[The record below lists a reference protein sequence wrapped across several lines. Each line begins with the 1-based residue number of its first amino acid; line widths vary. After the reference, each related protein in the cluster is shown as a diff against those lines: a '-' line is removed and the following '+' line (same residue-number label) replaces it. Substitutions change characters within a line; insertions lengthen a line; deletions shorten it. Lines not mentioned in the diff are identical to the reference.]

1 MFFEDQQ
8 ALFQLVS
15 LYHIL
20 LISCML
26 NVSNTDWVIWSKSR
40 LEITQNIILWE
51 KFVCLIMDYPFNHL
65 EMIESKEI
73 GM

>member
-1 MFFEDQQ
+1 
-8 ALFQLVS
+8 
-15 LYHIL
+15 
-20 LISCML
+20 ML
-26 NVSNTDWVIWSKSR
+26 NVSNTDWVIWSKLR